1 MKYLCFASVLFVGLF
16 SMGIFASSG
25 DCQEN
30 TVLAL
35 TEKQSEAS
43 LSVEADDLFNILR
56 QHLSPEG
63 GEVVVFLS
71 DSFFKEIEA
80 DYKEADYKEID
91 VTYTWTPNA
100 EGRVNDYIKF
110 AQFVGEDASDWL
122 PWDVTAA
129 AATTAKAYNVN
140 ETDCRVS
147 VNTSPR
153 DDDGLA
159 FVACWIEVME
169 NCEQGLSVFEIDNEY
184 YIHPN
189 CSLFDWFEDMI
200 EAAENCKE
208 GAHIYKTDNG
218 DIRID
223 SNCF

>member
-1 MKYLCFASVLFVGLF
+1 MKYSRFASVLFVGLF
-16 SMGIFASSG
+16 LMGIFASSG
-25 DCQEN
+25 HCQGN
-30 TVLAL
+30 TVLAP

-63 GEVVVFLS
+63 GEVVVFFS

-80 DYKEADYKEID
+80 DYKEID
-91 VTYTWTPNA
+91 VAYTWTPNA

-110 AQFVGEDASDWL
+110 VQFVGEDASDWL
-122 PWDVTAA
+122 PWDVAAA
-129 AATTAKAYNVN
+129 AATTAEVFNVN

-169 NCEQGLSVFEIDNEY
+169 NCEEGLSVFEIDNEY
-184 YIHPN
+184 YIYPI
-189 CSLFDWFEDMI
+189 CFLFDFIEDFI

-218 DIRID
+218 IRID

>member
-1 MKYLCFASVLFVGLF
+1 MKYLRFASVLFVGLF

-25 DCQEN
+25 HCQEN
-30 TVLAL
+30 TVLAP

-63 GEVVVFLS
+63 GEVVVFSS
-71 DSFFKEIEA
+71 DSSFKEMEV
-80 DYKEADYKEID
+80 DFKETD

-122 PWDVTAA
+122 PWDVAA
-129 AATTAKAYNVN
+129 AESFNVN

-147 VNTSPR
+147 VNTSPQ

-159 FVACWIEVME
+159 FVSCWIEVME
-169 NCEQGLSVFEIDNEY
+169 NCEEGLRVFEIDNEY
-184 YIHPN
+184 YIHSI
-189 CSLFDWFEDMI
+189 CSLPDWFEDMI
-200 EAAENCKE
+200 EAAEDCEE
-208 GAHIYKTDNG
+208 GAYSYIDDNG
-218 DIRID
+218 GIRVV

>member
-1 MKYLCFASVLFVGLF
+1 
-16 SMGIFASSG
+16 MGIFALSG
-25 DCQEN
+25 HCQGN
-30 TVLAL
+30 TVLAP

-80 DYKEADYKEID
+80 DCKEID

-122 PWDVTAA
+122 PWDVAAA
-129 AATTAKAYNVN
+129 AATTAEAFNVN

-153 DDDGLA
+153 NDDGLA
-159 FVACWIEVME
+159 FVACWIEIMK
-169 NCEQGLSVFEIDNEY
+169 NCEEGLSVFEIDNEY

-189 CSLFDWFEDMI
+189 CSLSDWIEDII
-200 EAAENCKE
+200 EATENCKE

-218 DIRID
+218 IRID